1 MDKFKMS
8 ANTKGIHVY
17 LTVIY
22 YLKFCGFVC
31 IWELSLA
38 VVYVWG
44 HKTVSGLTKQKL
56 SWQGDML
63 DLYRD
68 VTRFVAPVQCRVSV
82 WVE

>member
-1 MDKFKMS
+1 MS

-56 SWQGDML
+56 S
-63 DLYRD
+63 
-68 VTRFVAPVQCRVSV
+68 
-82 WVE
+82 